1 MTMTAAHRLV
11 RTLGPIR
18 RELEL
23 VPTVEGDE
31 VVRRQAGTQDGV
43 AESSARRRRVA
54 NPRGTMP
61 ERLNY
66 LFQSI
71 RNIDDKP
78 YSAAQVARW
87 INDNGGEISSV
98 YILKILNGERT
109 DPSQRYLK
117 ELARFFGVSPAFFWE
132 DEPADLDVHELRQRI
147 LLRDDLVQS
156 MMLRVARLSPSSQQA
171 LSEII
176 ESLLKVEG
184 KSD

>member
-1 MTMTAAHRLV
+1 MTMTAPHRLV
-11 RTLGPIR
+11 RTLAPIR
-18 RELEL
+18 RGLEL
-23 VPTVEGDE
+23 VPTAEGDE

-43 AESSARRRRVA
+43 AASSARRRRIA

-66 LFQSI
+66 LFQNV

-132 DEPADLDVHELRQRI
+132 DEPADLDVDELRQRI

-156 MMLRVARLSPSSQQA
+156 MMLRAARLSPSSQQA
-171 LSEII
+171 LSDII
-176 ESLLKVEG
+176 DSLLKAEG